1 MTVSMPK
8 LPPPKRR
15 WATAQN
21 AAHPA
26 TTTTVKSRARQS
38 VPAAHRAAI
47 LERASLRRWPWTAAV
62 VTAGL
67 GSMSWGFTALFATAG
82 VEAEPVAGTVA
93 GLPLA
98 IGFIAAWKAR
108 EQARWIPDIAA
119 ASASAAGFTF
129 WCGMTGWS
137 WWHLLVL
144 LVGTVV
150 LGARWWNAHPV
161 GPGVPPLWE
170 PEASADP
177 QPAETDTLEATAA
190 EPEPEPE
197 NDRLAQ
203 LWEENLGGP
212 NKRFAGSYLTD
223 RQETEYTTSYTVQL
237 VSGDQTYEALM
248 NNAMYVASG
257 LQIDR
262 TELVIEPPV
271 RTKGGKKAGADTA
284 KLTVI
289 TKDPVAEPR
298 LWSGPRWNNGK
309 VEGLGRY
316 IDGSGEVSVKIFDH
330 KGCKRL
336 MIVGDSGGGKS
347 AAANTI
353 VTSVMSSGLFNL
365 IYIDPKGNSSAALR
379 KHARVAI
386 IGKEAA
392 LQAPML
398 MNALRAHRSAWST
411 ANGKDL
417 LLPST
422 QFPGLFTLHDEI
434 GLMAKDNAWANA
446 WGEFANIQRS
456 IGIPIAGMNQ
466 YLHESYW
473 GGDRVR
479 SAFAQQVVAFRISS
493 KSDDLV
499 PGLEFKPRDLPVD
512 EEGETIPGFAVHVG
526 LGRRNVPA
534 LWDWLPT
541 DSDLEDDPD
550 FTPPYR
556 TSSAFETFFNAPD
569 LHPVDVEA
577 LESVLGPAVDGRWV
591 VGPGGTHEFKKK
603 NSRAGGAASGGR
615 QSRGGFGVA
624 AENGKR
630 STEEQCKPRV
640 LSLIEVGTTRRA
652 EIIAALPQFAEK
664 TIEKALSDLV
674 ADGAVCNTARG
685 VYEAIAQ
692 D

>member
-1 MTVSMPK
+1 MSMTVSMPK
-8 LPPPKRR
+8 MPRAKRR
-15 WATAQN
+15 WATEQT
-21 AAHPA
+21 AAHSA
-26 TTTTVKSRARQS
+26 TTTTVKPQASAA
-38 VPAAHRAAI
+38 VPPEHRAAI
-47 LERASLRRWPWTAAV
+47 LERASLRRWPWTAAAT
-62 VTAGL
+62 TAGL
-67 GSMSWGFTALFATAG
+67 GAMSWGFTALFATAG
-82 VEAEPVAGTVA
+82 VGAAPVAGTVA

-108 EQARWIPDIAA
+108 DEARWIPDIAA
-119 ASASAAGFTF
+119 GAAAAAGFTF

-137 WWHLLVL
+137 WWHTLVL

-161 GPGVPPLWE
+161 GPGIEPLWE
-170 PEASADP
+170 PADT
-177 QPAETDTLEATAA
+177 EIATATEVVPESA
-190 EPEPEPE
+190 KTAAPEP
-197 NDRLAQ
+197 DLLAE
-203 LWEENLGGP
+203 LWEANLGGP

-223 RQETEYTTSYTVQL
+223 RQDTEYTTSYTVQL

-248 NNAMYVASG
+248 NHAMYVASG

-262 TELVIEPPV
+262 TDLVIEPPT
-271 RTKGGKKAGADTA
+271 RTKGGKRGGADTA

-289 TKDPVAEPR
+289 TTDPVAEPR
-298 LWSGPRWNNGK
+298 LWSGPRWNNGR

-316 IDGSGEVSVKIFDH
+316 IDGSGEVGVKIFDH
-330 KGCKRL
+330 KGSKRL

-379 KHARVAI
+379 GVARVAI

-392 LQAPML
+392 SKAPQL
-398 MNALRAHRSAWST
+398 MDALRAHRSAWST

-417 LLPST
+417 LLPSAS
-422 QFPGLFTLHDEI
+422 FPGLFTLHDEV
-434 GLMAKDNAWANA
+434 GLMAKDHAWANA

-456 IGIPIAGMNQ
+456 LGIPIAGMNQ

-512 EEGETIPGFAVHVG
+512 EHGETIPGFAVHVG

-556 TSSAFETFFNAPD
+556 TSTAFETFFKTPD
-569 LHPVDVEA
+569 LHPVDVA
-577 LESVLGPAVDGRWV
+577 AIESILGPAINGRWV
-591 VGPGGTHEFKKK
+591 VGPGGSHQFEKKK
-603 NSRAGGAASGGR
+603 KGSAAGSAGGR
-615 QSRGGFGVA
+615 QSRGGFGA
-624 AENGKR
+624 STSEEGGSR
-630 STEEQCKPRV
+630 SSGEQCRPRV
-640 LSLIEVGTTRRA
+640 LALIEGGTTRRA

-664 TIEKALSDLV
+664 TVDKALSELV
-674 ADGAVCNTARG
+674 ADGEVCNTARG
-685 VYEAIAQ
+685 VYEV
-692 D
+692 